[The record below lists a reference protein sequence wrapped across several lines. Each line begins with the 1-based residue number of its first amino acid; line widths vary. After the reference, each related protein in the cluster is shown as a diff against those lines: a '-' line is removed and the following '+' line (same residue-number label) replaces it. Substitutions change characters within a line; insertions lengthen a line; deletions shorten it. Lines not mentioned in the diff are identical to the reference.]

1 MESLGLLFTFYFSI
15 FSYINLVPSGPPLN
29 LKAFPVTPTI
39 IIAEWDVPNVYFQN
53 GILKKFTLRYSSV
66 DIDIHNEVERIIP
79 VNDNSTSFSFTISNL
94 LEAVNYSIDVSAS
107 TIEGMGPYSES
118 VYITT
123 FHTGTLVTV
132 STNNCILS
140 LTSKYIICI
149 CIRSIK
155 VSS

>member
-1 MESLGLLFTFYFSI
+1 MGFLFASRFI
-15 FSYINLVPSGPPLN
+15 FHFHLVSSGPPLN
-29 LKAFPVTPTI
+29 LIAYPITPTI

-53 GILKKFTLRYSSV
+53 GVLKKFTLRYSSV
-66 DIDIHNEVERIIP
+66 DIDMNTDNERIIP

-94 LEAVNYSIDVSAS
+94 LQGATYRIDVSAS